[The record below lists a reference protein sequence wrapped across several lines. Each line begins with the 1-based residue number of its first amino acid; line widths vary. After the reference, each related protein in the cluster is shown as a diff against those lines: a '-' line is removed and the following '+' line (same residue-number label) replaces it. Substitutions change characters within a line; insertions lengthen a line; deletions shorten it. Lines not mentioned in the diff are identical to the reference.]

1 MIVRSFT
8 MAKMRR
14 AVIAAAWIAGTTL
27 PLMAS
32 AVMLFGC
39 CILPFHRV
47 IHRVMPMCHTAIG
60 VLHGDAKQDPQAPA
74 RAKQEPVKR
83 IATTLS
89 RTIQLAAQPV
99 TLQQRIAAAAKSAH
113 RSFVTLGALRCD
125 QDVGLHLFVATL
137 LI

>member
-14 AVIAAAWIAGTTL
+14 AAIAAAWIAGTTL

-39 CILPFHRV
+39 CVLPFHRV

-89 RTIQLAAQPV
+89 RPVHLAQQPA
-99 TLQQRIAAAAKSAH
+99 TLQRRIVAAKTAH
-113 RSFVTLGALRCD
+113 RSFITLGALRCD